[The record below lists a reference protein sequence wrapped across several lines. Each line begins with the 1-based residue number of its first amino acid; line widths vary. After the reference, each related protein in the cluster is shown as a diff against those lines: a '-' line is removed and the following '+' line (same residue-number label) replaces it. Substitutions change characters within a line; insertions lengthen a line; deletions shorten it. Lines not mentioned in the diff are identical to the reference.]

1 MHINRFI
8 LASGSPRRKE
18 LLEQI
23 GIVPEIIP
31 SSIEE
36 IVTSTVP
43 SEVVMSLSKQKA
55 SDIASKTVA
64 EEGTAAL
71 ILGAD
76 TVVSIDG
83 SILGKPHSH
92 EEAAEMIRK
101 LQGRTHQVYTGV
113 TVIIV
118 PSMASPEDNR
128 NQGSF
133 TEPYG
138 TMVENFSVRTD
149 VHVYPMTEDEIL
161 SYSDSE
167 EPMDKAGAYGIQGT
181 FAKYVKGI
189 DGDYNNVVGLPVAE
203 VFQRIKH
210 LL

>member
-1 MHINRFI
+1 MNIDRFI

-18 LLEQI
+18 LLQQI
-23 GIVPEIIP
+23 GITPEIIP

-36 IVTSTVP
+36 VVTSTVP
-43 SEVVMSLSKQKA
+43 EEVVMSLSKQKA
-55 SDIASKTVA
+55 SDIAEKIA
-64 EEGTAAL
+64 IEEGTSAV

-83 SILGKPHSH
+83 KILGKPHSH
-92 EEAAEMIRK
+92 EEAADMIRN

-118 PSMASPEDNR
+118 SAEASNKKEQDKDKHPE
-128 NQGSF
+128 SF
-133 TEPYG
+133 G
-138 TMVENFSVRTD
+138 TIVENFSIQTD
-149 VHVYPMTEDEIL
+149 VHVYPMTESEIL
-161 SYSDSE
+161 AYADSE
-167 EPMDKAGAYGIQGT
+167 EPMDKAGAYGIQGS

-203 VFQRIKH
+203 VYQRIKNYI
-210 LL
+210 

>member
-1 MHINRFI
+1 MNIDRFI

-23 GIVPEIIP
+23 GIKPEIIP

-43 SEVVMSLSKQKA
+43 SEVVKSLSKQKA
-55 SDIASKTVA
+55 LDIASKTVA
-64 EEGTAAL
+64 EEGRAAL
-71 ILGAD
+71 VLGAD

-83 SILGKPHSH
+83 RILGKPHTH
-92 EEAAEMIRK
+92 EEAAEMIRN
-101 LQGRTHQVYTGV
+101 LQGRDHQVYTGV
-113 TVIIV
+113 TVIV
-118 PSMASPEDNR
+118 VSPDTSAKGTLHSNDNA
-128 NQGSF
+128 GSQQ
-133 TEPYG
+133 T
-138 TMVENFSVRTD
+138 VIENFSVRTD
-149 VHVYPMTEDEIL
+149 VHVYPMTEEEIL
-161 SYSDSE
+161 SYADSE
-167 EPMDKAGAYGIQGT
+167 EPMDKAGAYGIQGK